1 MDLGFVKRNFNQLYN
16 SEDPNMIKRE
26 LKQLE
31 KNKFL
36 QGEINMKEVLGKI
49 HTYLFFLLFIKNF
62 YLKKC
67 KYIDGIPTKQ
77 IEDINAQLPDE
88 KIFDDYK
95 ELKER
100 VEKEQSLLEE
110 EKFQTNS
117 LTFMLEKRKVDI

>member
-1 MDLGFVKRNFNQLYN
+1 MEYQQKKKKLNEITY
-16 SEDPNMIKRE
+16 EIK
-26 LKQLE
+26 Q
-31 KNKFL
+31 
-36 QGEINMKEVLGKI
+36 KEQQIKVL
-49 HTYLFFLLFIKNF
+49 
-62 YLKKC
+62 
-67 KYIDGIPTKQ
+67 TKQ